1 MQKLLERT
9 MRANDFRHMDDL
21 ENGND
26 PQQPPTFRTTY
37 NAIGPTRSS
46 IKVTAPEL
54 PIDLH
59 QMIVWIMHHQ
69 ESAVYLLPKYK
80 ELRELDIAHA
90 EAQKTHCG
98 QDI

>member
-1 MQKLLERT
+1 

-59 QMIVWIMHHQ
+59 KMIVWVMHHK
-69 ESAVYLLPKYK
+69 EDAKHLLPEY
-80 ELRELDIAHA
+80 ELLREKCVWRD

>member
-1 MQKLLERT
+1 MET
-9 MRANDFRHMDDL
+9 
-21 ENGND
+21 
-26 PQQPPTFRTTY
+26 TFNTTY

-59 QMIVWIMHHQ
+59 QMIVWVMHHQ
-69 ESAVYLLPKYK
+69 EDAAFLLPAY
-80 ELRELDIAHA
+80 REIRQQATVRD
-90 EAQKTHCG
+90 EAQKTHGG

>member
-1 MQKLLERT
+1 MET
-9 MRANDFRHMDDL
+9 
-21 ENGND
+21 
-26 PQQPPTFRTTY
+26 TFNTAYKAT
-37 NAIGPTRSS
+37 GPTKSS
-46 IKVTAPEL
+46 IKVTAGAL
-54 PIDLH
+54 SIDLH

-80 ELRELDIAHA
+80 ELRQLAIAHA